1 MKKILLLCPTERELR
16 ELPRISSRLD
26 CEIIYDSFDDDY
38 FDKFLGEDPDLNQP
52 TLNIVELIER
62 TIEKYAQANLDGV
75 TSGVGYPGMSAV
87 SIIAS
92 RLGLPGPSPESI
104 MLCEHKYYSR
114 VYQNLLVPEATPDF
128 HLIDPSD
135 GATYDSGIANPSFL
149 KPVKSCMSKNSNI
162 VSSNDELLR
171 LIKDSLLPHQ
181 FIDPF
186 NDMMREYTHLVQHAT
201 CLLHEELL
209 SGDQV
214 SMEGYVFDHEVHVMG
229 VIDAVMFPGTRSFS
243 RWQYPSRLS
252 QSVLDRMANIAK
264 RFFTGIGYD
273 NALFNMELFYNRETD
288 KISII
293 EINPKIASQF
303 PNLFLKVDGFSTY
316 KTMLEVAL
324 GQSPTTALRRG
335 KHAIAANCV
344 LRTFSDQ
351 IVHSIPE
358 QKQIDSVVARFE
370 DSVVQIYATPGQKL
384 SELVQDTES
393 YRYGLIDLGASDES
407 ELESNFEICK
417 QMLPFEFEPVAQAVS
432 SNKS

>member
-1 MKKILLLCPTERELR
+1 MKKILLLCPTARERR
-16 ELPRISSRLD
+16 ELPRIAEQLD

-38 FDKFLGEDPDLNQP
+38 FDKFLGENPDLNQP
-52 TLNIVELIER
+52 SLNILELIER
-62 TIEKYAQANLDGV
+62 TVEKYAHANLDGV
-75 TSGVGYPGMSAV
+75 TSAVGYPGMSAV

-92 RLGLPGPSPESI
+92 KLGLPGPSPESI
-104 MLCEHKYYSR
+104 MSCEHKYYSR

-128 HLIDPSD
+128 HLIDPAIS
-135 GATYDSGIANPSFL
+135 ATHDSGIAYPSFL

-162 VSSNDELLR
+162 VSSNEELLQ
-171 LIKDSLLPHQ
+171 LIKVSLLPNQ

-186 NDMMREYTHLVQHAT
+186 NDMVRAYTHFDQHAT

-243 RWQYPSRLS
+243 RWQYPSRLN
-252 QSVLDRMANIAK
+252 QSVLERMENIAK
-264 RFFTGIGYD
+264 RFFAGIGYD

-288 KISII
+288 EIGII

-303 PNLFLKVDGFSTY
+303 PNLFLKVDGFSSY

-324 GQSPTTALRRG
+324 GKRPTIAQRQG
-335 KHAIAANCV
+335 KYAVAANCV

-351 IVHSIPE
+351 IVHSIPD
-358 QKQIDSVVARFE
+358 QKQIESVVTRFE

-393 YRYGLIDLGASDES
+393 YRYGLVDLGASDQC
-407 ELESNFEICK
+407 ELEDNFEICK
-417 QMLPFEFEPVAQAVS
+417 QMLPFEFVPVTKPVQAA
-432 SNKS
+432 KY